1 MKYYQNKFVYILIF
15 IITFFLIYLYHS
27 SKRITLHKNYELRN
41 IEILVSANNDYLELL
56 NNKLNQYDDLIWYS
70 YIDDSDDIK
79 LYNSLKE
86 KPINQLLLYEYL
98 LSKPTIESIL
108 EKFLKMQ
115 NSPYDFIEYNRI
127 FVSFINQLFLYIKSL
142 SIDENIGD
150 VIFANLLNKNSH
162 INNNFHKIIIKSNKN
177 FSNQFELIDDYQ
189 KLYKF
194 INNLDSKNSKII
206 SIKFYDR
213 FLYDNYID
221 IGDNNIQVSLDECI
235 LCYSTSIS
243 DLQGSIIKL
252 NSLEIEYDSNSMLD
266 FIVTNEIKG
275 DKYKIINK
283 ILINAS
289 NFEDINQYKTDYSTF
304 IELLKDIENIAFNL
318 EKFNDSF
325 DDSIYKLKVIID
337 FFENDKNNY
346 KYYYN
351 LVDSYN
357 RSIYDNI
364 KYIANTEKFSEDK
377 LSLFIYNDYYRDN
390 NYVSR
395 FFIPNNHIKLLESAF
410 DFNTSNQRFLK

>member
-1 MKYYQNKFVYILIF
+1 LKYYQNKFVYIFIF
-15 IITFFLIYLYHS
+15 FITFFLIYLYHS
-27 SKRITLHKNYELRN
+27 SKRIALHKNYELRN

-115 NSPYDFIEYNRI
+115 NSPYDFIEYKRI

-150 VIFANLLNKNSH
+150 IIFANLLNKNSP

-252 NSLEIEYDSNSMLD
+252 NSFEIEYDSNSMLD

-289 NFEDINQYKTDYSTF
+289 NFEDINQYKSDYSIF

>member
-1 MKYYQNKFVYILIF
+1 LKYYQNKFVYILIF

>member
-56 NNKLNQYDDLIWYS
+56 NDKLNQYDDLIWYS

-108 EKFLKMQ
+108 EKFSKMQ

-142 SIDENIGD
+142 SIDKNIGD

-252 NSLEIEYDSNSMLD
+252 NSFEIEYDSNSMLD

>member
-1 MKYYQNKFVYILIF
+1 MKYYKNKFVYILIF
-15 IITFFLIYLYHS
+15 FITFFLIYLYHT
-27 SKRITLHKNYELRN
+27 SKRVALHKNYELRN

-56 NNKLNQYDDLIWYS
+56 NDKLNQYDDLIWYS

-86 KPINQLLLYEYL
+86 KPIKQLLLYEYL

-108 EKFLKMQ
+108 EKFSKMQ
-115 NSPYDFIEYNRI
+115 NSPYDFIEYKRI

-150 VIFANLLNKNSH
+150 VIFSNLLNKNSP

>member
-27 SKRITLHKNYELRN
+27 SKRIALHENYELRN

>member
-27 SKRITLHKNYELRN
+27 SKRIALHKNYELRN

-289 NFEDINQYKTDYSTF
+289 NFEDINQYKSDYSTF

>member
-1 MKYYQNKFVYILIF
+1 MKYYQNKFVYIFIF
-15 IITFFLIYLYHS
+15 FITFFLIYLYHS
-27 SKRITLHKNYELRN
+27 SKRIALHKNYELRN

-115 NSPYDFIEYNRI
+115 NSPYDFIEYKRI

-150 VIFANLLNKNSH
+150 IIFANLLNKNSP

-252 NSLEIEYDSNSMLD
+252 NSFEIEYDSNSMLD

-289 NFEDINQYKTDYSTF
+289 NFEDINQYKSDYSIF

>member
-27 SKRITLHKNYELRN
+27 SKRIALHENYELRN
-41 IEILVSANNDYLELL
+41 IEILVSANNDYLVLL

-70 YIDDSDDIK
+70 YIDDSDGIK

-150 VIFANLLNKNSH
+150 VIFAKLLNKNSP

-194 INNLDSKNSKII
+194 INNLD
-206 SIKFYDR
+206 Y
-213 FLYDNYID
+213 
-221 IGDNNIQVSLDECI
+221 
-235 LCYSTSIS
+235 
-243 DLQGSIIKL
+243 
-252 NSLEIEYDSNSMLD
+252 
-266 FIVTNEIKG
+266 
-275 DKYKIINK
+275 
-283 ILINAS
+283 
-289 NFEDINQYKTDYSTF
+289 
-304 IELLKDIENIAFNL
+304 
-318 EKFNDSF
+318 
-325 DDSIYKLKVIID
+325 
-337 FFENDKNNY
+337 
-346 KYYYN
+346 
-351 LVDSYN
+351 
-357 RSIYDNI
+357 
-364 KYIANTEKFSEDK
+364 
-377 LSLFIYNDYYRDN
+377 
-390 NYVSR
+390 
-395 FFIPNNHIKLLESAF
+395 
-410 DFNTSNQRFLK
+410 

>member
-27 SKRITLHKNYELRN
+27 SKRIALHKNYELRN
-41 IEILVSANNDYLELL
+41 IEILISANNDYLELL
-56 NNKLNQYDDLIWYS
+56 NDKLNQYDDLIWYS

-289 NFEDINQYKTDYSTF
+289 NFEDINQYNSDYSTF